1 MGNEQRDLFDKQPSP
16 WELDDQREVCVGQ
29 IVFAEF
35 PFGPYDYE
43 VPDAFRQSIRP
54 GMRVEVP
61 LGRGNRKRIGYCVKL
76 SNPVDS
82 SRRLKAILSILDSK
96 SLLSPAMLDLTC
108 WMSRHYLCP
117 LGQVLEA
124 VVPSGVRCRAGTRE
138 RICLRV
144 PASTTARLAEL
155 KLPGKQARALR
166 ILGESP
172 EGLTPAELAEAAG
185 CTQGP
190 IAELRR
196 KRLVAEEVSR
206 VHRGLDHK
214 PAAAREQPFPLNQ
227 AQRGALDAVLSLL
240 REARHETVL
249 MHGVTS
255 SGKTEVY
262 IRAIQE
268 VIEYGRQAIVLVP
281 EISLTPQTQ
290 ARFQSRFDHVA
301 VLHSHLTPSDRH
313 WHWQQIAEGRT
324 QVIVGARSAVFAP
337 TPNLG
342 LIVIDEEHDASFKQ
356 DKAPRYHARDVALQR
371 ASRECVPVILGS
383 ATPSLES
390 WCKTQQSGFQLVE
403 LPYRVSH
410 FPLPDVSIVDLRTQS
425 RGRRRRGAI
434 SQPLYQAVKEALRED
449 GQVILLLNRRGFSTT
464 IQCPDC
470 GYVAKCSECDISLT
484 HHREGE
490 KAVCHY
496 CDYVIP
502 APPKCPECG
511 FEGIRYSGLGTQK
524 LETEVR
530 ARFPGVPCLRMDS
543 DSMRKPGSHE
553 QALNRFRVGEVKIM
567 LGTQMIAK
575 GLDFPNVTL
584 VGVIN
589 ADIALHFPDF
599 RATERTFQLVTQV
612 AGRTGRG
619 ERGGRVIVQ
628 TFTPDHPAILAAQR
642 HDYAL
647 FAQQELPVRREFGYP
662 PYVAMVR
669 IVVRGPTVEGVEQ
682 FAEHVASLHRARSE
696 QMEGRPRIL
705 GPAPAPLS
713 RLRGNFRFHILLYH
727 VHHDQLRELV
737 RDATSSL
744 RPPSGI
750 VWTVDVDPVDML

>member
-1 MGNEQRDLFDKQPSP
+1 MGQQQRDLFDKQPSQ
-16 WELDDQREVCVGQ
+16 WELDDRREICVGRV
-29 IVFAEF
+29 VFAEF

-43 VPDAFRQSIRP
+43 VPDSLREQLQP
-54 GMRVEVP
+54 GMRVQAP
-61 LGRGNRKRIGYCVKL
+61 LGRGDRKRVGYCVQL
-76 SNPVDS
+76 SNSLDTP
-82 SRRLKAILSILDSK
+82 RRLKSIIRALDPQ
-96 SLLSPAMLDLTC
+96 SLLSPALLDLTH
-108 WMSRHYLCP
+108 WMSEHYLCP

-124 VVPSGVRCRAGTRE
+124 VVPSGVRGQAGTRQKVY
-138 RICLRV
+138 LRV
-144 PASTTARLAEL
+144 PASTTARLTQL
-155 KLPGKQARALR
+155 KLPRKQARALR
-166 ILGESP
+166 ILSESP
-172 EGLTPAELAEAAG
+172 HPMTPGDLAMAAE
-185 CTQGP
+185 CTQAP
-190 IAELRR
+190 ISALRR
-196 KRLVAEEVSR
+196 KRLVVEEVHR
-206 VHRGLDHK
+206 IHRGIAGR
-214 PAAAREQPFPLNQ
+214 PAVSREQPFNLNQ
-227 AQRGALDAVLSLL
+227 DQQRSLDAILKLL
-240 REARHETVL
+240 RDASHETMVV
-249 MHGVTS
+249 HGVTS

-290 ARFQSRFDHVA
+290 ARFQSRFDHVS

-313 WHWQQIAEGRT
+313 WHWQQIAAGNT

-371 ASRECVPVILGS
+371 ARRESIPLVLGT

-390 WCKTQQSGFQLVE
+390 WHKSHRSDFRIIE
-403 LPYRVSH
+403 LPHRVSH
-410 FPLPDVSIVDLRTQS
+410 FPLPDVSIVDLRTQA
-425 RGRRRRGAI
+425 RGRRRGAI
-434 SQPLYQAVKEALRED
+434 SQPLYQAVKESLRDD

-470 GYVAKCSECDISLT
+470 GYVAKCSHCDISLT
-484 HHREGE
+484 HHRERD

-496 CDYVIP
+496 CDYAIP
-502 APPKCPECG
+502 APPKCPDCG

-530 ARFPGVPCLRMDS
+530 ARFAGVPCLRMDS
-543 DSMRKPGSHE
+543 DSMSKPGSHE
-553 QALNRFRVGEVKIM
+553 KALDRFRSGEVKIM

-599 RATERTFQLVTQV
+599 RAAERTFQLVTQV

-628 TFTPDHPAILAAQR
+628 TFTPDHPAIQAAQR
-642 HDYAL
+642 HDYRL
-647 FAQQELPVRREFGYP
+647 FAARELPTRREFGYP
-662 PYVAMVR
+662 PYVAMIR
-669 IVVRGPTVEGVEQ
+669 IVVRGPQANVVEQ
-682 FAEHVASLHRARSE
+682 FADHIAGLHRKNADQLAE
-696 QMEGRPRIL
+696 PPRIL
-705 GPAPAPLS
+705 GPAPAPLA

-727 VHHDQLRELV
+727 PRHDELRELV
-737 RDATSSL
+737 RNTTQSLTS
-744 RPPSGI
+744 PSGI